1 MPPPG
6 RLPPARR
13 SASSPITSPEATI
26 RLSVTPAP
34 PTRPCPGLRAP
45 CSELQAR
52 KLRRTDSASARSAS
66 DHSASADSASGP
78 LPTGMTPAVSHT
90 RVRPLTLAPDTNT
103 GMAPNTT
110 RSNRATSHKPPPPEL
125 QGLHSKPKPKPTA
138 SPEPASTDEDEHAQS
153 SGGAAPQAQT
163 EPTSPVAPLAPYPPV
178 PPGAGTRSRAPEF
191 YGFVAWT
198 GTYLL
203 FCAYLLWA
211 FLPDALIQALG
222 VSWYPN
228 RCVAL
233 PSSSPPSRAL
243 TSVSSRPSSL
253 LRLPRLRVRYARPLD
268 ARAWPDRSPRPL
280 ISVRAPWPTRRASRV
295 SPRAT
300 DRPRTARDGLSPSR
314 NAQCPPPSLRPPA
327 FCLSYFALR
336 ASPRVYASSRR
347 PPIDEWCH
355 ARTHRE
361 WALLVPAYGMV
372 LVLLTYFTYFA
383 LALAGTPAFSDP
395 RTITGEL

>member
-1 MPPPG
+1 MTDAP
-6 RLPPARR
+6 
-13 SASSPITSPEATI
+13 SWQASSCPAQRFLADNVSRGHHRSI
-26 RLSVTPAP
+26 RHSSSSNPSVS
-34 PTRPCPGLRAP
+34 RAP
-45 CSELQAR
+45 CSVLRAPSPKTTPDGLSLR
-52 KLRRTDSASARSAS
+52 PFRLRPLRLRRLRFRASSHWYDARRIA
-66 DHSASADSASGP
+66 HSCS
-78 LPTGMTPAVSHT
+78 
-90 RVRPLTLAPDTNT
+90 
-103 GMAPNTT
+103 
-110 RSNRATSHKPPPPEL
+110 PEL
-125 QGLHSKPKPKPTA
+125 QGLHFKPKPKPKPTA

-153 SGGAAPQAQT
+153 SSGAAPQAQT

-253 LRLPRLRVRYARPLD
+253 LRLPRLCVRYARPLD
-268 ARAWPDRSPRPL
+268 ARAWPDRTPRPL

-314 NAQCPPPSLRPPA
+314 NAQCPPPSRVWLLPPPA
-327 FCLSYFALR
+327 FTSHISHFVLRPASMSLST
-336 ASPRVYASSRR
+336 
-347 PPIDEWCH
+347 PIDRRMVPRAYAQGVGAARAGVRDGPCPAHVLHVLCARAHGH
-355 ARTHRE
+355 AR
-361 WALLVPAYGMV
+361 LLRPANDHG
-372 LVLLTYFTYFA
+372 
-383 LALAGTPAFSDP
+383 
-395 RTITGEL
+395 